1 MIFLE
6 FLASKKMLRQIFIFI
21 ILFSPYIHLQ
31 DIDSWVIDDI
41 RLTGLQRVSAGS
53 VFAVMPVSLGDE
65 INKDIFKEIALSI
78 FETGKFDDVK
88 LGRDGN
94 ALLID
99 LLERP
104 TIDEIVI
111 DGNKQIKTD
120 ALLDGLK
127 KSGIS
132 EGSLYK
138 ISVFE
143 NLSVEL
149 ERQYS
154 SQGKYSAEVEVST
167 EKLPKNRIKL
177 SIIIDEGESASL
189 RKINI
194 VGNKLLDDQ
203 EILDEFKLKEKNWLS
218 VFSRGSGYSRE
229 NLKGDLETLESIYKN
244 QGYLKFNIDSTM
256 VSISKNKKDIFITI
270 KVTEGDIYKVS
281 EVKLAGDLDD
291 KEIFIRSLI
300 NIPVNEIYIEGFL
313 KNTEDRITNLLENL
327 GFTNAEV
334 STSKDINEADK
345 TVSLTLFVDPGQ
357 RTMVNRISFEGN
369 ERTHDVV
376 LRREMRQMEKSWVS
390 NNLLE
395 TSKLRLDR
403 LGFFKNVKY
412 EKNSV
417 PGSTDEVDVIF
428 KVEEQFSGSIGG
440 SLGYGAY
447 GFNLG
452 ANYSE
457 KNAFGTGN
465 SVSVGVNYSEWRQD
479 ISFNFFDP
487 YFTIDG
493 IGLGYGAYFRK
504 TDYGNFNIAAYN
516 TDSFGGSVRFD
527 LPISEIE
534 GLGLS
539 LAYDNTKL
547 ATNIFSS
554 RQIIDFYTSEGRDFT
569 TYNASVSWRRITLD
583 RGLFPTSGTSN
594 SISLSLTLPGSN
606 LNYGRFTHDF
616 KYFLPLPRGLI
627 FSYKSKIGYL
637 FSYGDTNTAPP
648 YQYFYAGG
656 IRSVRGF
663 KQNYLGPKAVY
674 SSGYSP
680 RRQRPVGGPYSLT
693 GGFDLIIPLSFVPD
707 PRSVRGS
714 VFLDYGN
721 VFSDGCRS
729 YETNCYEFDLSEL
742 RYSVGIGV
750 TWITALGPLSFA
762 LASVFNDSPNDRT
775 ETFQFEIGTQ
785 F

>member
-1 MIFLE
+1 MFKRIF
-6 FLASKKMLRQIFIFI
+6 FFI
-21 ILFSPYIHLQ
+21 ILFSSSLHLQ
-31 DIDSWVIDDI
+31 ETKSWVVDDI
-41 RLTGLQRVSAGS
+41 RITGLQRVSAGS
-53 VFAVMPVSLGDE
+53 IFAVMPIGLGDE
-65 INKDIFKEIALSI
+65 INEESFKEIALSI
-78 FETGKFDDVK
+78 FETGKFDDIK

-99 LLERP
+99 IKERP
-104 TIDEIVI
+104 TIDEIFI
-111 DGNKQIKTD
+111 EGNKQIKTD

-127 KSGIS
+127 NSGIS
-132 EGSLYK
+132 EGALYK
-138 ISVFE
+138 RSVFE
-143 NLSVEL
+143 SLSVEL

-167 EKLPKNRIKL
+167 EDLPKNRIKL
-177 SIIIDEGESASL
+177 SVEIDEGESASL

-194 VGNKLLDDQ
+194 VGNKLLSDE
-203 EILDEFKLKEKNWLS
+203 EILDDFKLKEKNWLS

-229 NLKGDLETLESIYKN
+229 NLRGDLETLESIYKN
-244 QGYLKFNIDSTM
+244 KGYLKFDIDSTNI
-256 VSISKNKKDIFITI
+256 SISKNKKDIFITI
-270 KVTEGDIYKVS
+270 KVIEGEVYKVS
-281 EVKLAGDLDD
+281 EVKLAGDLED
-291 KEIFIRSLI
+291 KEVFVRSLI
-300 NIPVNEIYIEGFL
+300 GIPVNEIYIEGLL
-313 KNTEDRITNLLENL
+313 KATEDRITNLLENL
-327 GFTNAEV
+327 GYTNAEV
-334 STSKDINEADK
+334 STSKDINEEEKSVA
-345 TVSLTLFVDPGQ
+345 LTLFVDPGQ

-412 EKNSV
+412 EKNAV

-447 GFNLG
+447 GFSLG

-465 SVSVGVNYSEWRQD
+465 SINVGITYSEWRQD

-493 IGLGYGAYFRK
+493 IGLGYGVFIRK
-504 TDYGNFNIAAYN
+504 TDYGNFNLAAYN
-516 TDSFGGSVRFD
+516 TDSYGGSVSFD

-534 GLGLS
+534 QVGLS
-539 LAYDNTKL
+539 LSYDKTDLK
-547 ATNIFSS
+547 TNLYSS
-554 RQIIDFYTSEGRDFT
+554 RQLLDFYNSEGFDFT

-583 RGLFPTSGTSN
+583 RGLFPTRGTSN
-594 SISLSLTLPGSN
+594 GISLSFSLPGSN
-606 LNYGRFTHDF
+606 LNFGRLTHEF
-616 KYFLPLPRGLI
+616 KYFQPLPRGLI
-627 FSYKSKIGYL
+627 FGYRSKIGYL
-637 FSYGDTNTAPP
+637 FTYGDTESAPP

-656 IRSVRGF
+656 MRSVRGF

-674 SSGYSP
+674 QSGIAV
-680 RRQRPVGGPYSLT
+680 RNQRPVGGPYSLT
-693 GGFDLIIPLSFVPD
+693 GGLDLIIPLNFVPD
-707 PRSVRGS
+707 PRSIRGS
-714 VFLDYGN
+714 VFFDYGN

-742 RYSVGIGV
+742 RYSLGVGI

-762 LASVFNDSPNDRT
+762 LASVFNDSPTDRT

>member
-1 MIFLE
+1 MFKRIF
-6 FLASKKMLRQIFIFI
+6 FFI
-21 ILFSPYIHLQ
+21 ILFSSSLHLQ
-31 DIDSWVIDDI
+31 ETKSWVVDDI
-41 RLTGLQRVSAGS
+41 RITGLQRVSAGS
-53 VFAVMPVSLGDE
+53 IFAVMPIGLGDE
-65 INKDIFKEIALSI
+65 INEESFKEIALSI
-78 FETGKFDDVK
+78 FETGKFDDIK

-99 LLERP
+99 IKERP

-111 DGNKQIKTD
+111 EGNKQIKTD

-127 KSGIS
+127 NSGIS
-132 EGSLYK
+132 EGALYK
-138 ISVFE
+138 RSVFE
-143 NLSVEL
+143 SLSVEL

-167 EKLPKNRIKL
+167 EDLPKNRIKL
-177 SIIIDEGESASL
+177 SVEIDEGESASL

-194 VGNKLLDDQ
+194 VGNKLLSDE
-203 EILDEFKLKEKNWLS
+203 EILDDFKLKEKNWLS

-229 NLKGDLETLESIYKN
+229 NLRGDLETLESIYKN
-244 QGYLKFNIDSTM
+244 KGYLKFDIDSTNI
-256 VSISKNKKDIFITI
+256 SISKNKKDIFITI
-270 KVTEGDIYKVS
+270 KVIEGEVYKVS
-281 EVKLAGDLDD
+281 EVKLAGDLED
-291 KEIFIRSLI
+291 KEVFVRSLI
-300 NIPVNEIYIEGFL
+300 DIPVNMIYIEGLL
-313 KNTEDRITNLLENL
+313 KATEDRITNLLENL
-327 GFTNAEV
+327 GYTNAEV
-334 STSKDINEADK
+334 STSKDINEEEKLVA
-345 TVSLTLFVDPGQ
+345 LTLFVDPGQ

-395 TSKLRLDR
+395 ASKLRLDR
-403 LGFFKNVKY
+403 LGFFKSVKY
-412 EKNSV
+412 EKNAV

-447 GFNLG
+447 GFSLG

-465 SVSVGVNYSEWRQD
+465 SINVGITYSEWRQD

-493 IGLGYGAYFRK
+493 IGLGYGAFIRK
-504 TDYGNFNIAAYN
+504 TDYGNFNLAAYN
-516 TDSFGGSVRFD
+516 TDSYGGSVSFD

-534 GLGLS
+534 QVGLS
-539 LAYDNTKL
+539 LSYDKTDLK
-547 ATNIFSS
+547 TNLYSS
-554 RQIIDFYTSEGRDFT
+554 RQLLDFYNSEGFDFT

-583 RGLFPTSGTSN
+583 RGLFPTRGTSN
-594 SISLSLTLPGSN
+594 GISLSFSLPGSN
-606 LNYGRFTHDF
+606 LNFGRLTHEF
-616 KYFLPLPRGLI
+616 KYFQPLPRGLI
-627 FSYKSKIGYL
+627 FGYRSKIGYL
-637 FSYGDTNTAPP
+637 FTYGDTESAPP

-656 IRSVRGF
+656 MRSVRGF

-674 SSGYSP
+674 QSGISV
-680 RRQRPVGGPYSLT
+680 RNQRPVGGPYSLT
-693 GGFDLIIPLSFVPD
+693 GGLDLIIPLNFVPD
-707 PRSVRGS
+707 PRSIRGS
-714 VFLDYGN
+714 VFFDYGN

-742 RYSVGIGV
+742 RYSLGVGI

-762 LASVFNDSPNDRT
+762 LASVFNDSPTDRT